1 MAFPGGWPG
10 RMANPSMT
18 PDMAFKTPIRR
29 ADRKAESRCG
39 RLARPAQKGMTL
51 IEIMVTVVITTI
63 VGLFIYAFVRNWLGQ
78 MERQK
83 TVERVQTSVREATR
97 SIDKYLVSS
106 GVGGDSL
113 FYDPHRLLSAPLV
126 DGGHRVFE
134 ISRDSLILTAY
145 GNYTGMVAN
154 LSEPMVDKSARA
166 FKVDKPAA
174 LRGHAYVYVTA
185 GSAQEVA
192 RVTRIDND
200 GTVRLSHDTFV
211 PYPKGTL
218 VFALERVKVSVKDRN
233 QLLVSRESAEG
244 KAGFVRDFTP
254 VGRVVAGD
262 TVNFKV
268 TDLNRMGGRIH
279 YALRFATKTK
289 GRSPLVLERK
299 AEQTVLVRGY

>member
-10 RMANPSMT
+10 RMANLSMT
-18 PDMAFKTPIRR
+18 FYSPKYLPQRR
-29 ADRKAESRCG
+29 ADPKAGSQADMP
-39 RLARPAQKGMTL
+39 ARSAQMGMTL

-134 ISRDSLILTAY
+134 VSRDSLSLTAY

-154 LSEPMVDKSARA
+154 ISEPMVDKSARA

-174 LRGHAYVYVTA
+174 LRGHPYVYITA

-192 RVTRIDND
+192 QVTRIDND

-218 VFALERVKVSVKDRN
+218 VFALERVRISVVNRN
-233 QLLVSRESAEG
+233 QLQVSRESAQG

-254 VGRVVAGD
+254 VGRVVVGD

-268 TDLNRMGGRIH
+268 TGMNRMGGRIE

-289 GRSPLVLERK
+289 GRTPMVLERK